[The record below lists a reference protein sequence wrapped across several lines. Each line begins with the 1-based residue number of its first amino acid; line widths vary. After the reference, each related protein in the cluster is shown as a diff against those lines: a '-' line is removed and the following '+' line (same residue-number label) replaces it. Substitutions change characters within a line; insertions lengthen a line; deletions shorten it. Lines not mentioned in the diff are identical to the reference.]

1 MAGDAYRVQEFV
13 EDAKRIVG
21 RCEGPE
27 STVQF
32 LGPLLERLVS
42 RPDCLADLGGSASP
56 DESFDIHRAD
66 DITIRAT
73 VWQPNIGAPA
83 HNHNGWAMVGVIEG
97 HERNTAYRR
106 VDDGSRPWKA
116 DLQEAGIAEVAPGQS
131 AYVIP
136 PNDVHAVA
144 IPYGKTVAI
153 HVFGND
159 IHRQW
164 RCTFDVAS
172 GHVSPFVPR

>member
-66 DITIRAT
+66 RHHD
-73 VWQPNIGAPA
+73 P
-83 HNHNGWAMVGVIEG
+83 G
-97 HERNTAYRR
+97 HC
-106 VDDGSRPWKA
+106 
-116 DLQEAGIAEVAPGQS
+116 VAAQ
-131 AYVIP
+131 
-136 PNDVHAVA
+136 H
-144 IPYGKTVAI
+144 
-153 HVFGND
+153 
-159 IHRQW
+159 W
-164 RCTFDVAS
+164 RS
-172 GHVSPFVPR
+172 SP